1 MNTTVK
7 RKLLITILES
17 KINNILAEQ
26 QIWAEIVQNQRSRLN
41 NNFVRN
47 LTTCWNFQTTS
58 FVSAKSSPLYT
69 YPASRVAS
77 IFPR

>member
-47 LTTCWNFQTTS
+47 KTTC
-58 FVSAKSSPLYT
+58 
-69 YPASRVAS
+69 
-77 IFPR
+77 